1 MNMATRAIQSTENTG
16 YHYIISTLSRWGVE
30 LYCGV
35 TGGGVVH
42 FLKSIPPVGLQS
54 EPGPEFM
61 TLAEYS
67 AGFVPL
73 GYYLS
78 EGKIAAAVA
87 TTGAATKLLACGLS
101 DAKLHNIPAV
111 YIVPASGLHTQG
123 LAPLQ
128 DTFPEGSHV
137 IEQLRSELPEGVF
150 VFDNPLTITERL
162 IAAGRQLSHAKPVVL
177 VLTHEALNT
186 PVRLPETPLPALS
199 KPHYSGSVTSEFLSE
214 FRHAVNGKRLVILIG
229 EEMARISGARL
240 LTTRL
245 SAALRAATIWSINGA
260 NAVDRNNPYGYGY
273 ISFGGNDQAVEIFN
287 TLGDDDVLLVLGACP
302 DEYTV
307 NLQPF
312 FASHTFY
319 LSHIDNAY
327 GQIDGS
333 FRHRARGKFSQFTL
347 RPEHALPA
355 LLAAA
360 EAAPFASLPSAPAPQ
375 NLNHRVLPGAR
386 EGCVDMVALYQRL
399 DRLWPENSIGF
410 DDVCL
415 AYKDRQYITQ
425 RPGNQIDFH
434 SLYRGSAMGGA
445 FGLAVG
451 ARLASPQKAVFFFTG
466 DGCFR
471 LFSGSLGE
479 ARSLGLVMFL
489 LNNASLSIVSQ
500 GLPDIIPETP
510 LSHYHA
516 EVFPLDYCAIAIA
529 SGWQAEKLAPDL
541 SNLDIL
547 LSRTRHAGARSLL
560 IEVPV
565 DAMQILGHNPRVNNL

>member
-1 MNMATRAIQSTENTG
+1 MNMATRKIQSTQYTG
-16 YHYIISTLSRWGVE
+16 YHHIIDTLSRWGVK

-42 FLKSIPPVGLQS
+42 FLKSIPPVNLQN

-101 DAKLHNIPAV
+101 DAKLHNIPAI
-111 YIVPASGLHTQG
+111 YIVPVSGLYTQG

-128 DTFPEGSHV
+128 DSSPGGSHV

-150 VFDNPLTITERL
+150 VFDNPLTITAL
-162 IAAGRQLSHAKPVVL
+162 LLAAGHQLSHAKPVVF
-177 VLTHEALNT
+177 VLTHDVLN
-186 PVRLPETPLPALS
+186 LPFHLPDVPLPALS
-199 KPHYSGSVTSEFLSE
+199 EPEYSRDEITDFLKE

-229 EEMARISGARL
+229 EEMARISDAKK
-240 LTTRL
+240 LTTQL
-245 SAALRAATIWSINGA
+245 STDLRAATIWSINGA
-260 NAVDRNNPYGYGY
+260 NAVERSNTYGYGY
-273 ISFGGNDQAVEIFN
+273 ISFGGNDEALDIFN
-287 TLGDDDVLLVLGACP
+287 SLGNDDVLLVLGACP

-327 GQIDGS
+327 GQINGS
-333 FRHRARGKFSQFTL
+333 FLHRAQGKYSQFTL
-347 RPEHALPA
+347 RPEHALQA
-355 LLAAA
+355 LLAMA
-360 EAAPFASLPSAPAPQ
+360 ESAPFSSIPSNPAPQ
-375 NLNHRVLPGAR
+375 NLNRRVLTPPR
-386 EGCVDMVALYQRL
+386 EAYVDMVALYQRL
-399 DRLWPENSIGF
+399 DHLWPENSIGF

-415 AYKDRQYITQ
+415 AYKDRQYVTQ
-425 RPGNQIDFH
+425 RPGNHIDFH
-434 SLYRGSAMGGA
+434 SIYRGSAMGGA

-451 ARLASPQKAVFFFTG
+451 ARLASSQKAVYFFTG

-500 GLPDIIPETP
+500 GLPDIIPDT
-510 LSHYHA
+510 LHSHYHA
-516 EVFPLDYCAIAIA
+516 EVFPLDYCAIAVA

-541 SNLDIL
+541 SNLDSL
-547 LSRTRHAGARSLL
+547 LSRTRHAGAPSLL